1 MKARDV
7 ATEDQMMASVPGRYA
22 SALFELAQEQS
33 QLQPVENDLNRVQ
46 AMLDESPDLMR
57 MVRSPVFSAE
67 DQTKA
72 LDALLS
78 KAGISG
84 LTLNFV
90 KLIVRNRRLFAMPDM
105 IKAFRTL
112 AAGARGEVEADVA
125 SATALNDS
133 QLQALKE
140 TLKASIGKDV
150 QINASVDP
158 SLLGGLVVKVGSRMI
173 DSSLRTKLS
182 TLKLRMKEVG

>member
-33 QLQPVENDLNRVQ
+33 QLQPVENDLNSIQ
-46 AMLDESPDLMR
+46 AMLHESSDLMR
-57 MVRSPVFSAE
+57 MVRSPVFSAG
-67 DQTKA
+67 DQLKA
-72 LDALLS
+72 LDALLGQ
-78 KAGISG
+78 AGIGG
-84 LTLNFV
+84 LALNFV
-90 KLIVRNRRLFAMPDM
+90 KLIVRNRRLFALPDM

>member
-22 SALFELAQEQS
+22 AALFELAQEQS

-72 LDALLS
+72 LDALLT
-78 KAGISG
+78 KAGIGG

-125 SATALNDS
+125 SATALNDG